1 MNNIKETIKGYIPDK
16 IQLLNKSNDKLKDD
30 LKVISTQIAYND
42 MWFEMEDDSDL
53 VEACIYQRESLQARY
68 RYLLRKAKESKSF
81 FSPF

>member
-1 MNNIKETIKGYIPDK
+1 MNNIKEIIKGYTSDK
-16 IQLLNKSNDKLKDD
+16 IHLLNGNNKLKDD
-30 LKVISTQIAYND
+30 LKFVSSQIAYND

-53 VEACIYQRESLQARY
+53 MEACIYQRESLQAQY

>member
-16 IQLLNKSNDKLKDD
+16 IQLFNKSNDKLKDD
-30 LKVISTQIAYND
+30 LKVISSQIAYND

-53 VEACIYQRESLQARY
+53 MEACIYQRESLQARY

>member
-1 MNNIKETIKGYIPDK
+1 MF
-16 IQLLNKSNDKLKDD
+16 NKSNDKLKDD